1 MASKVE
7 PRRDRL
13 LDKAAK
19 VATLARLLDLR
30 EVLSLAPEQPP
41 PAPDFEAKRAEI
53 AGRRKRLVEAVAAG
67 KLGLDDID
75 APLAELDAAL
85 GDVEAAAAE
94 HAARAATDKVEERRA
109 VLAFADRGDRVAFDR
124 AGLLVTV
131 DCVALLER
139 VETVALLLVE
149 ALLPGAR
156 CRSWP
161 SRPYLVLAEADL
173 GAVDVE
179 TVREQRERAGGG
191 TSC

>member
-1 MASKVE
+1 V
-7 PRRDRL
+7 

-19 VATLARLLDLR
+19 VATLARLVDLR
-30 EVLSLAPEQPP
+30 EVLSLAPQQPP
-41 PAPDFEAKRAEI
+41 PAPDLEAKRAEI

-94 HAARAATDKVEERRA
+94 HAARAATDNVEERPRCSRSPIA
-109 VLAFADRGDRVAFDR
+109 
-124 AGLLVTV
+124 VTV
-131 DCVALLER
+131 SRSIAPACSSLSIASPCWSTSR
-139 VETVALLLVE
+139 RVALLLVE

-161 SRPYLVLAEADL
+161 SRPYLVLAEAEL

-179 TVREQRERAGGG
+179 TVREQGGGKVSASTRAGGG